1 MDPIHH
7 PSTYYQRDWFSACR
21 DARSWFSTPV
31 AWNLTG
37 ALDPAALTRA
47 LESLTGRHDA
57 LRTSF
62 RSRADDVD
70 QVVWPTVQ
78 IDLRTVDLFG
88 APRPEAAVDDRIVVE
103 SGRLRL
109 LDSPPLWH
117 GLLFRLGPRRHV
129 LALFIHHLVFDG
141 WSHGVLRDELVR
153 CYRAEATGRPVRL
166 PPLRVQPGRF
176 AQWERG
182 HRDPAAEAWW
192 HDRLAALPPLSPL
205 PQVGGHFVSR
215 AIPDVPWEAMVT
227 LGRLAQAEGVGVGA
241 VLLAVLLA
249 ARRPVTGDDV
259 VIGMT
264 RAGRDRPELQRV
276 VGPLL
281 DHVPVR
287 VDLSGRPPFRELLH
301 RVHRAHREAMAHQ
314 LPLGLI
320 RRVVPED
327 LGPRGGRL
335 YDTRYNYLPYGS
347 ARSGVIT
354 APGGELTVTDRALEP
369 TRLAPRHTE
378 DHPEVLP
385 LSYVLRH
392 QRDGALRGEVC
403 VHDGLYSAARTAELA
418 ESFSTALVRVAR
430 EEAVQPLPA
439 RPPTVAPAGAP
450 AGVRHRDAAR

>member
-1 MDPIHH
+1 MGPIHY

-21 DARSWFSTPV
+21 DARSCFSTPV
-31 AWNLTG
+31 AWNLAG
-37 ALDPAALTRA
+37 ELDTAALTRA
-47 LESLTGRHDA
+47 LEELTRRHDA

-62 RSRADDVD
+62 RSRGDDVD
-70 QVVWPTVQ
+70 QVVWPMPRV
-78 IDLRTVDLFG
+78 DLRTVDLSD
-88 APRPEAAVDDRIVVE
+88 APGPEAAVDDRIVVE
-103 SGRLRL
+103 SGRPRL
-109 LDSPPLWH
+109 LDTPPLWH

-141 WSHGVLRDELVR
+141 WSHGVFRDELVR
-153 CYRAEATGRPVRL
+153 CYRAAATGRPARL
-166 PPLRVQPGRF
+166 PPLRAQPGRF
-176 AQWERG
+176 AEWERG
-182 HRDPAAEAWW
+182 LRDPESEAWW
-192 HDRLAALPPLSPL
+192 HDRLTALPPLSPL
-205 PQVGGHFVSR
+205 PPVGGRFVSQ
-215 AIPDVPWEAMVT
+215 AIPEVPWEAMVT
-227 LGRLAQAEGVGVGA
+227 LGRLAQAEGVGVSA

-287 VDLSGRPPFRELLH
+287 VDLSGPPPFRELLH

-347 ARSGVIT
+347 ARSGVVI
-354 APGGELTVTDRALEP
+354 APGGELTLTDRPVEP

-392 QRDGALRGEVC
+392 QRDGTLRGEIC
-403 VHDGLYSAARTAELA
+403 VHDGLYSAARRVEVA
-418 ESFSTALVRVAR
+418 ESFTTALVRVAR

-439 RPPTVAPAGAP
+439 PAPVPTAAPAGA
-450 AGVRHRDAAR
+450 RHRGTAR

>member
-1 MDPIHH
+1 MQPIHY

-31 AWNLTG
+31 AWNLAG
-37 ALDPAALTRA
+37 ELDTAALTRTV
-47 LESLTGRHDA
+47 EDLTRRHDA

-62 RSRADDVD
+62 RSRGTDVD
-70 QVVWPTVQ
+70 QVVWPQVRV
-78 IDLRTVDLFG
+78 DLRTVDLSG
-88 APRPEAAVDDRIVVE
+88 APAPEAAVDDRIVVE
-103 SGRLRL
+103 AGRPRL
-109 LDSPPLWH
+109 LDTPPLWH

-153 CYRAEATGRPVRL
+153 CYRAQATGRPARL
-166 PPLRVQPGRF
+166 PVLRVQPGRF
-176 AQWERG
+176 AQWERAF
-182 HRDPAAEAWW
+182 RDPEAEAWW
-192 HDRLAALPPLSPL
+192 HERLAALPPLAQL
-205 PQVGGHFVSR
+205 PPVGGRFVSQ

-227 LGRLAQAEGVGVGA
+227 LVRLAQAEGVGVGA

-287 VDLSGRPPFRELLH
+287 VDLSGRPAFRELLH

-320 RRVVPED
+320 RRVVPDD

-335 YDTRYNYLPYGS
+335 YDTRYNYLPYGA
-347 ARSGVIT
+347 ARSGVVV
-354 APGGELTVTDRALEP
+354 APGGELTVTDRPVEP

-385 LSYVLRH
+385 LTYVLRH
-392 QRDGALRGEVC
+392 QRDGVLRGEIC

-418 ESFSTALVRVAR
+418 ESFTAAVVRVAR
-430 EEAVQPLPA
+430 EEAVQPIPA
-439 RPPTVAPAGAP
+439 PTAAPSVA
-450 AGVRHRDAAR
+450 RRRDTAR